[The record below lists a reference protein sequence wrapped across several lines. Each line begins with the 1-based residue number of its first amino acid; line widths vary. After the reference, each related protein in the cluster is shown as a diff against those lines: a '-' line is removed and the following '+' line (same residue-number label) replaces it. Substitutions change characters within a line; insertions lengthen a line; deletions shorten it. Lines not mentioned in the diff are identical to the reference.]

1 MVLLAGEVTYSIQR
15 GMRYAIKAA
24 LLSGAEHHRVGA
36 AIFKGKSLI
45 SLGWNS
51 TKTHPSSTTRYNA
64 HHAEFDCLMGN
75 YKHDLVGASIFVAR
89 ITKGGHLGIAKPC
102 PSCEAVIRAAGI
114 KKVYYTNNAGSV
126 DKLRN

>member
-1 MVLLAGEVTYSIQR
+1 
-15 GMRYAIKAA
+15 MRYAIKAA

-36 AIFKGKSLI
+36 AIFKGKSLV

-51 TKTHPSSTTRYNA
+51 TKTHPDSKTRYNA

-89 ITKGGHLGIAKPC
+89 ITKGGRLGVSKPC
-102 PSCEAVIRAAGI
+102 SECEVIIRGVGI
-114 KKVYYTNNAGSV
+114 KKIYYINQNGEVERMKRA
-126 DKLRN
+126 